1 MKHSAL
7 TWVKPTI
14 DESLKQTR
22 QALEQFVE
30 NPSDTAPLQQC
41 VVWLHEIYGALNVL
55 ELQTAALLVQDVE
68 LTIKSLLAGKI
79 DNNEAT
85 YDILMRSLIQLP
97 NYLDHLAIVQR
108 DMPVAL
114 LPLLNELRTL
124 RKQAPLVANSLF
136 TPDLAVEVPQL
147 KNVSLADDKLK
158 EYMHKMRGAYQKGL
172 VTLIKNPKQAVEGLK
187 FIYTVMQRLQQAT
200 GTAPVSKVWW
210 ITEGIIEALLQKG
223 LEINNAILNLLK
235 QLDVLIKQIVEHGNA
250 ALRAAPPKALLT
262 NLLYFAAHAHSQGKQ
277 ITEVKKVFKL
287 EDYFPTESTLA
298 TARLVFAGPD
308 IELMKIV
315 VTLLKDDFAR
325 VEETLDIFN
334 RADNPNITELS
345 PLVSLLRDMANT
357 LGLLGL
363 LAQRQSML
371 AQSALIL
378 EISEG
383 RKSPELAT
391 LLELANALLKINSAL
406 DILAVQGVHAR
417 QRLQQIPDTNFSE
430 TPQFKI
436 ILSVVV
442 DEAKTE
448 LAQVIQPLVTFIDS
462 NTKDEA
468 LLEVPSRLKQ
478 VEGCLSILSHHRA
491 AKLLS
496 ICNRYIEKTFIKEA
510 IIPAEDKLKALADVL
525 ISLELY
531 LDTLAGNPMDGKNIL
546 DITEKRLSIVLAN
559 R

>member
-55 ELQTAALLVQDVE
+55 ELQTAGLLVQDVE

-79 DNNEAT
+79 DNNEST

-108 DMPVAL
+108 DMPLAL

-124 RKQAPLVANSLF
+124 RKQTPLVANSLF
-136 TPDLAVEVPQL
+136 TPDLAVDIPHL
-147 KNVSLADDKLK
+147 KSVNLPDDKLK
-158 EYMHKMRGAYQKGL
+158 EYLHKMRVAYQKGL
-172 VTLIKNPKQAVEGLK
+172 VTLIKNPKQPIEGLK

-210 ITEGIIEALLQKG
+210 ITEGILEALLQKG
-223 LEINNAILNLLK
+223 LDINNAVLNLLK
-235 QLDVLIKQIVEHGNA
+235 QLDVVIKQIVEHGNT

-262 NLLYFAAHAHSQGKQ
+262 NLLYFAAHAHSKGKQ
-277 ITEVKKVFKL
+277 ITEVKKAFKL
-287 EDYFPTESTLA
+287 EDYFPPESTLA
-298 TARLVFAGPD
+298 TARLVFSGPD

-334 RADNPNITELS
+334 RADNPNVTELS

-363 LAQRQSML
+363 MAQRQSML
-371 AQSALIL
+371 VQSSLIL

-417 QRLQQIPDTNFSE
+417 QRLQQSPDTEFSD

-436 ILSVVV
+436 ILGVVV

-448 LAQVIQPLVTFIDS
+448 LAQVIQPLVTFIDT
-462 NTKDEA
+462 NNKDDA

-496 ICNRYIEKTFIKEA
+496 ICNKYIDKTFIREA
-510 IIPAEDKLKALADVL
+510 IVPAEEKLKALADVL

-546 DITEKRLSIVLAN
+546 DITEKRLSVVLAN